1 MSFRWQNNHKKK
13 KQFNQKVVKTTNK
26 QTGDSCWLL
35 LFLLMRFLLLQSEA
49 PYCSPKAITT
59 LCLTVDSRSTFGKH
73 LEQANQNRHKSSDS
87 PLLISCISFYN
98 WNWTHGM
105 ERERERK
112 REIPAQS
119 DGKSRAF
126 RSVESP
132 LRRRL
137 STKRRASVLFFFF
150 SPLKE
155 RRRER
160 PRFFFPSL
168 FVFFFFFSLSF
179 HFSSAWASPSLPTL
193 HLPLVA
199 VPPPLV
205 VSVGR
210 RRSVCKVRC
219 SRQTRGN

>member
-35 LFLLMRFLLLQSEA
+35 FFLLMRFLLLQSEA

-105 ERERERK
+105 ERERERE
-112 REIPAQS
+112 REKYPPKAMA
-119 DGKSRAF
+119 RA
-126 RSVESP
+126 E
-132 LRRRL
+132 LL
-137 STKRRASVLFFFF
+137 EASNPPFGVDSQPRDVPVSCFF
-150 SPLKE
+150 
-155 RRRER
+155 
-160 PRFFFPSL
+160 
-168 FVFFFFFSLSF
+168 FVFFL
-179 HFSSAWASPSLPTL
+179 
-193 HLPLVA
+193 
-199 VPPPLV
+199 
-205 VSVGR
+205 R
-210 RRSVCKVRC
+210 
-219 SRQTRGN
+219 